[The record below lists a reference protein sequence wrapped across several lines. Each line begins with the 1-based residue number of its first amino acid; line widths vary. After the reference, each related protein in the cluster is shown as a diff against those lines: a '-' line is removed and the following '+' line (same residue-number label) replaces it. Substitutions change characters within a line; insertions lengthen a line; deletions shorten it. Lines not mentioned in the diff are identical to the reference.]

1 MALNIDFGGDNEYIS
16 AAEKARRDAESKGG
30 PSIIASVLDAL
41 GIHRQ
46 VAKEPK
52 ASSAANGTPDLGVEQ
67 GKANAAPKPQPV
79 TNESGDVVGT
89 VTPKPSVLDQAAAA
103 SGIQPLPMTTS
114 AAPMGNLSS
123 QGVPRPLQ
131 AIDPDL
137 GMAGIIKPLGLK

>member
-1 MALNIDFGGDNEYIS
+1 MALNIDFGGDNEYVS
-16 AAEKARRDAESKGG
+16 AAESARKSAGG

-52 ASSAANGTPDLGVEQ
+52 TPDLGVEQ
-67 GKANAAPKPQPV
+67 GKANTAPKPQPV